1 MPSGVPSLLGVGWG
15 HDKGRCWGLDLK
27 PAVLP
32 GRASMPWGDGDGS
45 EGSPRGS
52 RDGLGDPNWI
62 NHGQN
67 QWELSVMAERSLSPR
82 LEVRLLG
89 GTQAGSPA

>member
-1 MPSGVPSLLGVGWG
+1 MIKEDAGGWTQTPLSFQEELPCLGG
-15 HDKGRCWGLDLK
+15 
-27 PAVLP
+27 
-32 GRASMPWGDGDGS
+32 GDGS

-52 RDGLGDPNWI
+52 WDGPGDPNWI

-67 QWELSVMAERSLSPR
+67 QWELRITAKRSLSPG
-82 LEVRLLG
+82 LDVRLLG

>member
-1 MPSGVPSLLGVGWG
+1 MLEELPCLGGMVM
-15 HDKGRCWGLDLK
+15 DLRG
-27 PAVLP
+27 AQGDP
-32 GRASMPWGDGDGS
+32 GMAP
-45 EGSPRGS
+45 
-52 RDGLGDPNWI
+52 GDPNWI

-67 QWELSVMAERSLSPR
+67 QWELSVTAERSLSPR

>member
-15 HDKGRCWGLDLK
+15 QDKGRCRGLDLEL
-27 PAVLP
+27 AVLP

-52 RDGLGDPNWI
+52 WDGPGDPNWI
-62 NHGQN
+62 NHSQN
-67 QWELSVMAERSLSPR
+67 QWELSVTAERSLSPR

-89 GTQAGSPA
+89 GTQAGSAA